1 GRMRG
6 SVQELG
12 GSRRLCQL
20 WVWAGDRL
28 KQVAEPRPEHAVVD
42 RTANLEQKIGAFS
55 RPSHLLRF
63 VHSSIDKEV
72 CGRFGHRSSDTQAG
86 AISLSVIHEPVAL

>member
-1 GRMRG
+1 MG
-6 SVQELG
+6 LG
-12 GSRRLCQL
+12 WS
-20 WVWAGDRL
+20 DRL

-42 RTANLEQKIGAFS
+42 RAANLEQKVGTSS

-72 CGRFGHRSSDTQAG
+72 RSPFGHRSSDPQAG
-86 AISLSVIHEPVAL
+86 AMSLSVIDEPVALTLEITGDFV